1 MPQTR
6 YAVIGSNCFTGSH
19 IVDELLEDR
28 TNFVIGFSRSPE
40 KNPFFLPYKRH
51 NSQNFRFIQND
62 LVRQSDQL
70 ITLLDEVQPAYIINV
85 AALSEV
91 ALSNFQPVEYFETN
105 TLGMVKL
112 CNHLR
117 TRKYLKRFVHI
128 STAEVYGSCDHPLP
142 ETAPLNPSSPY
153 AASKAAADLYFS
165 TLYKN
170 FEFPVIT
177 TRFTNVYGR
186 HQQLHKI
193 IPRTII
199 HLKTGKKIEL
209 HGGGKAV
216 KTWIHI
222 RDVAN
227 AVVTC
232 AQLGK
237 PGEIYH
243 FSDENSISVA
253 DLVRKI
259 CRLMGKDFES
269 STVAVPERLGQD
281 AQYLLDYKKVEREL
295 SWFPQVDFEQG
306 LKETI
311 SWLEENW
318 NEVEKEPLVYVHQA

>member
-1 MPQTR
+1 MPQTA

-28 TNFVIGFSRSPE
+28 ANFVIGFSRSPE
-40 KNPFFLPYKRH
+40 KSEFFLPYKRRDGK
-51 NSQNFRFIQND
+51 NFRFFQND
-62 LVRQSDQL
+62 MVRQSDQL
-70 ITLLDEVQPAYIINV
+70 MALLDEFQPSIVINV

-91 ALSNFQPVEYFETN
+91 YLSNFQPVDYFQTN
-105 TLGMVKL
+105 AVGVAQL
-112 CNHLR
+112 CNQLR
-117 TRKYLKRFVHI
+117 TRKYLKRYVHI
-128 STAEVYGSCDHPLP
+128 SSAEVYGNCTSPLL
-142 ETAPLNPSSPY
+142 EDAPMNPSTPY
-153 AASKAAADLYFS
+153 AVSKAAGDLYLK
-165 TLYKN
+165 TLAKN
-170 FEFPVIT
+170 FDFPMMLI
-177 TRFTNVYGR
+177 RFTNVYGK
-186 HQQLHKI
+186 HQQLYKI

-199 HLKTGKKIEL
+199 NLKAGKKIEL
-209 HGGGKAV
+209 HGGGKAI

-227 AVVTC
+227 AVVAA
-232 AQLGK
+232 AQMGK

-259 CRLMGKDFES
+259 CRLMGKNFES

-281 AQYLLDYKKVEREL
+281 AQYLLDYKKVGLEL
-295 SWFPQVDFEQG
+295 SWFPQIDFEQG

-318 NEVEKEPLVYVHQA
+318 SEVEKEPLVYVHQA